1 MISHFM
7 THCLIQQLHLEIVPR
22 RYKELNLS
30 GLDTYFAMA
39 RGYQGESGDV
49 KALAMK
55 KWFNTNYHYIVP
67 EVEDD
72 TVIRLSADKLLNE
85 YKRS

>member
-1 MISHFM
+1 
-7 THCLIQQLHLEIVPR
+7 
-22 RYKELNLS
+22 
-30 GLDTYFAMA
+30 MA
-39 RGYQGESGDV
+39 RGYQGENGDV

-72 TVIRLSADKLLNE
+72 TDIRLSGSKLWDD
-85 YKRS
+85 YIC

>member
-1 MISHFM
+1 
-7 THCLIQQLHLEIVPR
+7 
-22 RYKELNLS
+22 
-30 GLDTYFAMA
+30 MA

-72 TVIRLSADKLLNE
+72 TVIKLSADKLLNE
-85 YKRS
+85 YKEAKELGITTKPVIAGPYTVLKLCRFTENKGIDDF